1 MEWPQEL
8 LELFEDPLLANVR
21 PKAIPLTA
29 DDRRIMKLEEV
40 SNWVEQNGRKPQSNG
55 STLKEKQMAAALAA
69 LQKDSSVEYLKKYD
83 RLNLL

>member
-8 LELFEDPLLANVR
+8 LDIFEDQLLANVR
-21 PKAIPLTA
+21 PKAAPLTP

-40 SNWVEQNGRKPQSNG
+40 ANWVEQNGRAPQSNG
-55 STLKEKQMAAALAA
+55 STLKEKLMAAALAA
-69 LQKDSSVEYLKKYD
+69 LQKDSSVEYLKNYD